1 MAGEIEL
8 IIISNMIYQVATDL
22 KEISGTINLP
32 ASKSISNRAL
42 IINALSYS
50 PYPIKNLSNSDD
62 TKVLEAA
69 LFSNSNTFD
78 IGHAGT
84 AMRFLT
90 AFLAKVVGQ
99 WEITGSERM
108 QQRPISILVDALNKL
123 GAKIEYL
130 GNKGCPP
137 LKIFGSHLKGQTIE
151 LDGSVSSQY
160 ISALLLIA
168 PTIESGLTL
177 RLTGNITSQS
187 YIKLTLELMAKFGI
201 QYRWEENEIFVPEQ
215 KYLAR
220 DFTCEADWS
229 GASYWYQIMALVDNG
244 EVLLENLQL
253 DSLQGDVN
261 IAAWFEQFGVT
272 SKQIPKG
279 VVLAKSKNIQPDKLV
294 IDFIENPDIAQ
305 TMACLCVAKNIPFHF
320 SGLKTLKIKETD
332 RIAALQ
338 NELAKFGAG
347 ITEPEFGELAWDG
360 KLDTEEQEENPI
372 IATYHDH
379 RMALAFAPMALA
391 GLNMRIDDPM
401 VVTKSYPGFWE
412 DLKQIG
418 FEIEK

>member
-1 MAGEIEL
+1 
-8 IIISNMIYQVATDL
+8 MIYQVKTDI
-22 KEISGTINLP
+22 KEIKGTINLP

-50 PYPIKNLSNSDD
+50 PYPIRNLSNSDD
-62 TKVLEAA
+62 TKVLTAA
-69 LFSNSNTFD
+69 LFSNSNKFD

-90 AFLAKVVGQ
+90 AFLAKIVGE

-108 QQRPISILVDALNKL
+108 QQRPIAILVDALTQL
-123 GAKIEYL
+123 GAQIKYL
-130 GNKGCPP
+130 GNEGCPP
-137 LKIFGSHLKGQTIE
+137 LKILGSHLKGQTIE

-168 PTIESGLTL
+168 PTIENGLTL
-177 RLTGNITSQS
+177 KLKGNITSRS

-201 QYRWEENEIFVPEQ
+201 QYRWDDNEIFVPEQ
-215 KYLAR
+215 KYFAL

-244 EVLLENLQL
+244 EILLENLLL

-261 IAAWFEQFGVT
+261 IASWFEQFGVT
-272 SKQIPKG
+272 SIQKTEG
-279 VVLAKSKNIQPDKLV
+279 VLLTKSKNRQPEKLV
-294 IDFIENPDIAQ
+294 LDFIENPDVAQ

-338 NELAKFGAG
+338 NELAKFGIP
-347 ITEPEFGELAWDG
+347 ITEPEHGELAWDG
-360 KLDTEEQEENPI
+360 SVDMEQQEENPI
-372 IATYHDH
+372 IRTYHDH

-391 GLNMRIDDPM
+391 GYNMQIDDPM

-412 DLKQIG
+412 DLNQVG
-418 FEIEK
+418 FSIVED

>member
-1 MAGEIEL
+1 
-8 IIISNMIYQVATDL
+8 MIYQVSTDI
-22 KEISGTINLP
+22 KEINGTINLP

-50 PYPIKNLSNSDD
+50 PYPIQNLSDSDD
-62 TKVLEAA
+62 TKVLTAA
-69 LFSNSNTFD
+69 LFSNSNKFD

-90 AFLAKVVGQ
+90 AFLAKIVGE

-108 QQRPISILVDALNKL
+108 QQRPIAILVDALIQL
-123 GAKIEYL
+123 GAQIEYL
-130 GNKGCPP
+130 GNEGCPP
-137 LKIFGSHLKGQTIE
+137 LKILGSHLKGQTIE

-168 PTIESGLTL
+168 PTIENGLTL
-177 RLTGNITSQS
+177 KLKGNITSRS

-201 QYRWEENEIFVPEQ
+201 QYRWDENEIYVPEQ
-215 KYLAR
+215 KYFAL

-229 GASYWYQIMALVDNG
+229 GASYWYQMMALVDNG
-244 EVLLENLQL
+244 EILLENLLL

-261 IAAWFEQFGVT
+261 IASWFEQFGVT
-272 SKQIPKG
+272 STQKTEG
-279 VVLAKSKNIQPDKLV
+279 VLLTKSKNRQPDKLV
-294 IDFIENPDIAQ
+294 LDFIENPDVAQ

-338 NELAKFGAG
+338 NELAKFGIR
-347 ITEPEFGELAWDG
+347 ITEPEHGELAWDG
-360 KLDTEEQEENPI
+360 TVDMEQQEENPI
-372 IATYHDH
+372 IRTYHDH

-391 GLNMRIDDPM
+391 GYNMQIDDPM

-412 DLKQIG
+412 DLKQVG
-418 FEIEK
+418 FSIKD